1 MNLIVIHTNVC
12 LFISTFEKKERL
24 GKYMDLP
31 RIRRNKKEKEKEK
44 YTSQRFVPRPQG
56 HPPKI
61 SSGRAAAHLL
71 EVGKSPKSPKGRA
84 KEVKRVERCNCQKTS
99 DDLLEVVSPKQ

>member
-1 MNLIVIHTNVC
+1 MFC
-12 LFISTFEKKERL
+12 LFISTLKKKGL

-31 RIRRNKKEKEKEK
+31 RIRRNKKEKEKEEK

-71 EVGKSPKSPKGRA
+71 EVGKSPKSPKG
-84 KEVKRVERCNCQKTS
+84 KGKVKCVERCNCQKIS

>member
-1 MNLIVIHTNVC
+1 MFAY
-12 LFISTFEKKERL
+12 LFVLWKKKGL
-24 GKYMDLP
+24 GKHMDLP
-31 RIRRNKKEKEKEK
+31 RIRRNKKEKEKEEK

-71 EVGKSPKSPKGRA
+71 EPRGG
-84 KEVKRVERCNCQKTS
+84 
-99 DDLLEVVSPKQ
+99 